1 MKKIIGS
8 LFFVLTMLIANLA
21 LAAPDIYD
29 LPVSQ
34 EGRAALIRDY
44 TMKHY
49 GEDIQTITPR
59 AVVVH
64 WTAQDTWKSTYHW
77 FYNAN
82 FYQQP
87 NELNVCSQFLVDR
100 DGTIFRLCPETQLA
114 KHTIGYNHAA
124 IGIENVGG
132 LDNKVEDL
140 TPEQLKAN
148 VELIRYLK
156 AKYPTIDYVFG
167 HYQQDAARASGLY
180 REQVE
185 GYYSI
190 KVDPG
195 KKFMTALQ
203 KELSDDG
210 FVFYEP

>member
-1 MKKIIGS
+1 
-8 LFFVLTMLIANLA
+8 MLIANLA